1 MPDIGIIELLLIAI
15 VGFLVI
21 GPDRL
26 PEFLGQI
33 ARIVRQGRAWMT
45 SLRMQLEQEKQSIIA
60 PVKEI
65 KEGLETSVQDA
76 VKDVNIN
83 KKD

>member
-1 MPDIGIIELLLIAI
+1 
-15 VGFLVI
+15 
-21 GPDRL
+21 
-26 PEFLGQI
+26 
-33 ARIVRQGRAWMT
+33 MT

>member
-1 MPDIGIIELLLIAI
+1 MPDIGLIELLLIAV

-21 GPDRL
+21 GPDKL
-26 PEFLGQI
+26 PEFMGQI
-33 ARIVRQGRAWMT
+33 ASIVRQGRAWMT

-65 KEGLETSVQDA
+65 KEGLETSIQDA
-76 VKDVNIN
+76 VKDANIDE
-83 KKD
+83 KD